1 MSLPKYACLICEH
14 DFKSPSHLKRHQD
27 KKKQCVKKEVQQDT
41 TQIITDKKDINENIN
56 TKFLSDIINKEKE
69 RNSSIVID
77 LFKDQLTNDG
87 NFRNQITTDD
97 SFKALLLAILND
109 SNEREKEKQ
118 LAIANKIICND
129 CNQEFRYYQS
139 LDKHKRLNRCK
150 AIKQQQNN
158 TAITTNNVIQT
169 INITNTINLNNAN
182 IQLILNVNP
191 IGCEKLDHIS
201 VNDFKSIFTNI
212 DTILDKLCYHIFNR
226 HIPNISFYKNNLNKQ
241 LVSYLTM
248 NMEIKK
254 IDESEFIVYLKN
266 LLQDLCIQLFFIF
279 KDQIPKKELL
289 KYMQNLVEHQ
299 NQLYNNDD
307 HFDKKFKSRITALM
321 DDAFRKKD
329 IRIAIENLVDNIN
342 QNITQKT
349 QLINSNKEHV
359 MKKNKMIKEFY
370 STKPI
375 STADNNELS
384 LVKLKNEAIE
394 LNKQYDKKIL
404 EQSQNMLRDALA
416 NITLN

>member
-1 MSLPKYACLICEH
+1 MSLPKYVCLNCEH
-14 DFKSPSHLKRHQD
+14 DFKSPSHLKRHQE
-27 KKKQCVKKEVQQDT
+27 KKKKCVKKEILNNQDNI
-41 TQIITDKKDINENIN
+41 QYDDNQESNGNIN
-56 TKFLSDIINKEKE
+56 SNLLDFINKDSNIPMIMNLIKDKITN
-69 RNSSIVID
+69 NS
-77 LFKDQLTNDG
+77 NY
-87 NFRNQITTDD
+87 RNQITTDD

-109 SNEREKEKQ
+109 SSEREKEKQ
-118 LAIANKIICND
+118 LALTNKIVCND
-129 CNQEFRYYQS
+129 CNQEFKYYQG

-150 AIKQQQNN
+150 AIKQQNN
-158 TAITTNNVIQT
+158 TNNTTNVNQT
-169 INITNTINLNNAN
+169 INITNNINLNNAN
-182 IQLILNVNP
+182 IQLVLNVNP

-359 MKKNKMIKEFY
+359 LNKNKIIKEFY

-375 STADNNELS
+375 STVDNNELS
-384 LVKLKNEAIE
+384 LVKLKNEAID

-404 EQSQNMLRDALA
+404 EQSQNMLRDAIA

>member
-27 KKKQCVKKEVQQDT
+27 KKKQCIKKEIINQSDNSQVIINQQD
-41 TQIITDKKDINENIN
+41 NNGNIN
-56 TKFLSDIINKEKE
+56 TKFLRDIINKEKE

-77 LFKDQLTNDG
+77 LFKDQITNDG
-87 NFRNQITTDD
+87 NFREQITNDN
-97 SFKALLLAILND
+97 SFKALLLALLND
-109 SNEREKEKQ
+109 SSEREKEKQ
-118 LAIANKIICND
+118 IAIANKIVCEH
-129 CNQEFRYYQS
+129 CKQEFRYYQG

-150 AIKQQQNN
+150 AMSIPQQNN
-158 TAITTNNVIQT
+158 TTTNNVNQT
-169 INITNTINLNNAN
+169 INITNNINLNNAN

-226 HIPNISFYKNNLNKQ
+226 HMPNISFYKNNLNKQ

-279 KDQIPKKELL
+279 KDQIPRKELI

-342 QNITQKT
+342 QNINQKT
-349 QLINSNKEHV
+349 HIINRNKEHV
-359 MKKNKMIKEFY
+359 IQKNKIIKEFY
-370 STKPI
+370 SVKPI
-375 STADNNELS
+375 NNDNTELS
-384 LVKLKNEAIE
+384 LVTLKNEAIE

-404 EQSQNMLRDALA
+404 ERSQNMLRDALA

>member
-1 MSLPKYACLICEH
+1 MSLPKYVCLNCEH
-14 DFKSPSHLKRHQD
+14 DFKSPSHLKRHQE
-27 KKKQCVKKEVQQDT
+27 KKKKCVKKEILNNQDNI
-41 TQIITDKKDINENIN
+41 QYDDNQESNGNIN
-56 TKFLSDIINKEKE
+56 SNLLDFINKDSNIPMIMNLIKDKITN
-69 RNSSIVID
+69 NS
-77 LFKDQLTNDG
+77 NY
-87 NFRNQITTDD
+87 RNQITTDD

-109 SNEREKEKQ
+109 SSEREKEKQ
-118 LAIANKIICND
+118 LALTNKIVCND
-129 CNQEFRYYQS
+129 CNQEFKYYQG

-150 AIKQQQNN
+150 AIKQQNN
-158 TAITTNNVIQT
+158 TNNTTNVNQT
-169 INITNTINLNNAN
+169 INITNNINLNNAN
-182 IQLILNVNP
+182 IQLVLNVNP

-359 MKKNKMIKEFY
+359 LNKNKIIKEFY

-375 STADNNELS
+375 STVDNNELS
-384 LVKLKNEAIE
+384 LVKLKNEAID